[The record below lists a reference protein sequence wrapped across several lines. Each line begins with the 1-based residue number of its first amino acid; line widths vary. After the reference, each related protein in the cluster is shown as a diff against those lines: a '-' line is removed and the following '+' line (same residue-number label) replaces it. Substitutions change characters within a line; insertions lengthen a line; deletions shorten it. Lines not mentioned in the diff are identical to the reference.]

1 VAAEASGPM
10 SPRRG
15 GAGRSAVWGEAGS
28 APRPLRLS
36 AAARARE
43 RLVRALL
50 LLCAGVSL
58 LTTFGVVAVLAF
70 ETAGFFADPA
80 VTLREFFTS
89 TRWTPLFADKSFGI
103 LPLLTGT
110 FLVTAIALAVG
121 VPLGLASAVYLSE
134 FAPPARRRRVT
145 SLLELLAGIPTVVLG
160 YFALLFVTPALQRVV
175 PGLNLFN
182 PLSAGL
188 VMGFMVLPTVSSVST
203 DAMQAVPT
211 SLRQAAYG
219 LGATKVQLISRV
231 VLPAALS
238 GIVASVVL
246 ATARAVGETMI
257 VTLAAGQRPLFTL
270 DPRETIATMTS
281 FIVQAATGDQP
292 VGSLASRSLYAVAAT
307 LFATTLLLNLA
318 SQYVVRRYR
327 ERYE

>member
-1 VAAEASGPM
+1 VTRAERTSDAS
-10 SPRRG
+10 
-15 GAGRSAVWGEAGS
+15 
-28 APRPLRLS
+28 LRLS
-36 AAARARE
+36 PATRARE
-43 RLVRALL
+43 RLVRGLL
-50 LLCAGVSL
+50 LFCAGLSV
-58 LTTFGVVAVLAF
+58 LTTFGVIAVLIG
-70 ETAGFFADPA
+70 ETAAFFADPA
-80 VTLREFFTS
+80 VTFREFFTS
-89 TRWTPLFADKSFGI
+89 KRWTPLFADQSFGI
-103 LPLLTGT
+103 LPLLSGT
-110 FLVTAIALAVG
+110 FLVTAIALVVG
-121 VPLGLASAVYLSE
+121 VPLGLVSAVYLSE
-134 FAPPARRRRVT
+134 FAPAGRRRRVT

-160 YFALLFVTPALQRVV
+160 YFALLFVTPLLQRVV

-188 VMGFMVLPTVSSVST
+188 VMGFMILPTVSSIST
-203 DAMQAVPT
+203 DAMQAVPS

-219 LGATKVQLISRV
+219 LGATKVQLIFRV

-246 ATARAVGETMI
+246 AMSRAVGETMI

-292 VGSLASRSLYAVAAT
+292 AGSLASRSLYAVAAT
-307 LFATTLLLNLA
+307 LFAITLLLNLV
-318 SQYVVRRYR
+318 SQLVVRRYR